1 MKQTKG
7 IALVI
12 GVLVML
18 VAVPAFA
25 GPVPSKTAANQSL
38 EARQAD
44 LATVK
49 DVLEI
54 DGVAKALAAQG
65 FTRAEVENRIAA
77 LSNEDLSSLAQNL
90 EQVQA
95 AGLTNEQW
103 LWMGLG
109 ALIVLLIIV
118 L

>member
-1 MKQTKG
+1 MKHMKA
-7 IALVI
+7 ISFAI

-25 GPVPSKTAANQSL
+25 GPVPSKTAPNQSL

-44 LATVK
+44 LATVTG
-49 DVLEI
+49 VLEI
-54 DGVAKALAAQG
+54 DGVAKALEAQG
-65 FTRAEVENRIAA
+65 FTRAEVETRVAA
-77 LSNEDLSSLAQNL
+77 LSDEDLNSLAQNL

>member
-1 MKQTKG
+1 MRHTKAITFV
-7 IALVI
+7 IAMA
-12 GVLVML
+12 VMFL
-18 VAVPAFA
+18 AVPAVA
-25 GPVPSKTAANQSL
+25 GPIPSKTAANQSL

-49 DVLEI
+49 EVLEI
-54 DGVAKALAAQG
+54 DGVAQALQAQG
-65 FTRAEVENRIAA
+65 FSEAEVQSRIAA
-77 LSNEDLSSLAQNL
+77 LSDEDLSSLAQNL

-109 ALIVLLIIV
+109 ALVVLLIIV

>member
-1 MKQTKG
+1 MKNTKAIAFVLG
-7 IALVI
+7 I
-12 GVLVML
+12 LVML

-25 GPVPSKTAANQSL
+25 GVAPSKTAPEQSL
-38 EARQAD
+38 EARQAA
-44 LATVK
+44 LATVT

-54 DGVAKALAAQG
+54 DAVSKALAAQG
-65 FTRAEVENRIAA
+65 FTRSEVETRIAA
-77 LSNEDLSSLAQNL
+77 LSDEDLSTLAQNID
-90 EQVQA
+90 QVQA
-95 AGLTNEQW
+95 AGLTDQQW

>member
-1 MKQTKG
+1 M
-7 IALVI
+7 
-12 GVLVML
+12 VML
-18 VAVPAFA
+18 VAAPVFA

-49 DVLEI
+49 EVLEI
-54 DGVAKALAAQG
+54 DGVAKALEAQG

-77 LSNEDLSSLAQNL
+77 LSNEDLTSLAQNL

-109 ALIVLLIIV
+109 ALVVLLIIV

>member
-7 IALVI
+7 IAFVI
-12 GVLVML
+12 GLMVML
-18 VAVPAFA
+18 VAAPVFA

-38 EARQAD
+38 EARQTD

-49 DVLEI
+49 EVLEI
-54 DGVAKALAAQG
+54 DGVAKALQAQG
-65 FTRAEVENRIAA
+65 FTSTEVESRIAA
-77 LSNEDLSSLAQNL
+77 LSDEDLSSLAQNL
-90 EQVQA
+90 DQVQA
-95 AGLTNEQW
+95 AGLTNDQW

>member
-1 MKQTKG
+1 MKHLKAIAFAIG
-7 IALVI
+7 I
-12 GVLVML
+12 LVMF

-25 GPVPSKTAANQSL
+25 GPVPSKTAPNQSL

-44 LATVK
+44 LSTVK

-54 DGVAKALAAQG
+54 DGVAKALEAQG
-65 FTRAEVENRIAA
+65 FTRAEVETRVAA
-77 LSNEDLSSLAQNL
+77 LSDEDLSSLAQNL

>member
-1 MKQTKG
+1 
-7 IALVI
+7 
-12 GVLVML
+12 ML

-65 FTRAEVENRIAA
+65 FTSAEVENRIAA
-77 LSNEDLSSLAQNL
+77 LSDEDLSSLAQNL

-109 ALIVLLIIV
+109 ALVVLLIIV